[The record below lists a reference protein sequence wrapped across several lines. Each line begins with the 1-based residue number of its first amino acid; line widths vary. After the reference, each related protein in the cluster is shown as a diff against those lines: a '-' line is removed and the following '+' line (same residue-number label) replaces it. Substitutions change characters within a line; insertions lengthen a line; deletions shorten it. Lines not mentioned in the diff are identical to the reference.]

1 MEAEQ
6 ELSME
11 AEDLAIREWLDG
23 IRRGWGAKWGAAFE
37 AVGLD
42 MAEDLEE
49 LDEESLEE
57 LTAELKAVGAKT
69 IHIKKMIKAIRQQT
83 AAPGAAQ
90 PGQQARQEVRA
101 AVDAV
106 AAVDS
111 LSRPSHTAHGG
122 AIADSSAAA
131 GAAAVG
137 GGGGGDAAGGGGG
150 GAGGAVAN
158 TSGKRFCAFLSHH
171 KAGAAMEARWIKGS
185 MESRLGRG
193 ARQAF
198 LDSDDLND
206 LNLLMSHVR
215 DSDVLCLLQTAEV
228 LLRPFCILELNEAIV
243 SGVPIVA
250 LSIRG
255 KGYDFAD
262 MATYMARG
270 QFEWVGCSRLL
281 ACATLSLVTAMP
293 PTVVPH
299 LCAGP
304 SRHRAREA
312 QPGRPGRA
320 DAVWPRPR

>member
-49 LDEESLEE
+49 LDEDSLEE

-106 AAVDS
+106 AAVGY

-150 GAGGAVAN
+150 GGGGAVAN

-193 ARQAF
+193 AQAF

-262 MATYMARG
+262 MATYMAWRRSELG
-270 QFEWVGCSRLL
+270 LVAAACSP
-281 ACATLSLVTAMP
+281 CAALSLVTATLSLCR
-293 PTVVPH
+293 PTSTRS
-299 LCAGP
+299 
-304 SRHRAREA
+304 SRSATRAR
-312 QPGRPGRA
+312 
-320 DAVWPRPR
+320 WPC